1 MTFST
6 KSSSNGIVRARANG
20 VTLRLKVA
28 PRARHDRIDGI
39 APAGDGGDVLKVSV
53 TAAPERGR
61 ANAAVVALLARELR
75 IPKTSIS
82 IMAGETGRLKT
93 IRIAG
98 EPAALAHLLEQH
110 RGGAKQSDP

>member
-1 MTFST
+1 M
-6 KSSSNGIVRARANG
+6 VRQAAGG

-28 PRARHDRIDGI
+28 PRARHDRIEGM
-39 APAGDGGDVLKVSV
+39 AQAAGGGAVLKVSV

-61 ANAAVVALLARELR
+61 ANEAVVALLARELR

-82 IMAGETGRLKT
+82 VVAGETGRLKT

-98 EPAALAHLLEQH
+98 EPATLAQLLEPW
-110 RGGAKQSDP
+110 RARSG